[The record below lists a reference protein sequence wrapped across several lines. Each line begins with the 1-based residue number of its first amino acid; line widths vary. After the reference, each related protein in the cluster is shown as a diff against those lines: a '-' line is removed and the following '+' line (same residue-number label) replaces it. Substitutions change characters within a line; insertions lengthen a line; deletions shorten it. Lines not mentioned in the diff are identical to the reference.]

1 VIARQEYATSG
12 GWAIRFILVMLAA
25 MLVGCGAPWA
35 VPAPASA
42 PPAATT
48 APTTELSPTATAA
61 PTSTPAAGRTPLV
74 VFGAGSLI
82 VPFDALEAAF
92 EAKYPQIDVL
102 AEYHGSIQ
110 VIRHATELHEPI
122 DVVAT
127 ADASLIPMLMT
138 GATDP
143 ATGRPYADW
152 YIRFASNRLALASQS
167 GSKYADELTADNWPE
182 LLARPDVK
190 VGIADPR
197 FDAAGYRAFMAVV
210 LAQERDQQYTYF
222 NDLFKDQFVLPV
234 TLFLNDEL
242 ATVTVPEVLETR
254 SGAHIMLRGASIQL
268 IALLESGDL
277 DYAFE
282 YESVIRQ
289 HGLPMLSLPEE
300 ENLGSAEH
308 EADYA
313 RVQVALN
320 FQRFAT
326 VKPVFRGEQ
335 ISYGITIPA
344 NAPHPTEA
352 GQFIAFLL
360 GPEGRAVMEANYH
373 PMFETPLA
381 EGYEHLPEE
390 LRALSQPAGTP

>member
-1 VIARQEYATSG
+1 MTVLLID
-12 GWAIRFILVMLAA
+12 
-25 MLVGCGAPWA
+25 CGAPI
-35 VPAPASA
+35 
-42 PPAATT
+42 PPAA
-48 APTTELSPTATAA
+48 SPADKPAA
-61 PTSTPAAGRTPLV
+61 PVEAPATPASPSTLSRVPLV

-82 VPFDALEAAF
+82 VPFDALEAVF
-92 EAKYPQIDVL
+92 EAQYPQIDVR

-138 GATDP
+138 GVNDP
-143 ATGRPYADW
+143 ATGHPSADW
-152 YIRFASNRLALASQS
+152 YIRFASNRLTVAYNR
-167 GSKYADELTADNWPE
+167 GSKYAAELTADNWPE
-182 LLARPDVK
+182 VLARPDVK
-190 VGIADPR
+190 GGIADPR

-210 LAQERDQQYTYF
+210 LAQERARDYTCF
-222 NDLFKDQFVLPV
+222 ADLFKDQFTQPV
-234 TLFLNDEL
+234 TLFLDEDL

-254 SGAHIMLRGASIQL
+254 SGAHVVLRGASIQL
-268 IALLESGDL
+268 VALLESGDL

-289 HGLPMLSLPEE
+289 HGLEMLRLPDE

-313 RVQVALN
+313 RVQVNLD
-320 FQRFAT
+320 FRRFAT
-326 VKPVFRGEQ
+326 VKPQFRGER

-344 NAPHPTEA
+344 GAPHPVEA
-352 GQFIAFLL
+352 AQFIAFLL
-360 GPEGRAVMEANYH
+360 GPEGRRIMEANYH

-381 EGYEHLPEE
+381 NGYERVPAALQ
-390 LRALSQPAGTP
+390 ALSHPASAP